1 MKRKIITIT
10 LFICAAYAACSQV
23 KERAFYN
30 HKLTIEPAVGTK
42 FTTFAG
48 GALDIQPALLVQYN
62 LNPRLNFILH
72 AATSLDIK
80 SSHFKNV
87 KKKYNYTS
95 FQRMGVGTTLYSRK
109 TANSFYLTGGAKH
122 YMYSA
127 KMKNKH
133 LSETVEVDID
143 KWYAD
148 WGLLYAFKWG
158 RKRTFFT
165 TRIYFPLLVEDTG
178 YNLIENTT
186 IEFGVGLRIL

>member
-1 MKRKIITIT
+1 MKRAIITIT
-10 LFICAAYAACSQV
+10 LFIYTTFPGYSQA

-42 FTTFAG
+42 LVTFAG
-48 GALDIQPALLVQYN
+48 GTLDIQPAVLVQYN
-62 LNPRLNFILH
+62 LHPRLNFILH

-80 SSHFKNV
+80 TSHFKNV
-87 KKKYNYTS
+87 KTKHNYTS
-95 FQRMGVGTTLYSRK
+95 YQRIGIGTTLYSRK

-127 KMKNKH
+127 KMNNKN

-143 KWYAD
+143 KWYPD

-158 RKRTFFT
+158 KKRTFFCS
-165 TRIYFPLLVEDTG
+165 RIYFPLFAEDMG
-178 YNLIENTT
+178 YNLIENMT
-186 IEFGVGLRIL
+186 IEFGIGLRIM

>member
-30 HKLTIEPAVGTK
+30 HKLTVEPAVGTK
-42 FTTFAG
+42 FASFAG
-48 GALDIQPALLVQYN
+48 GTLDIQPAVLVQYN
-62 LNPRLNFILH
+62 LHPRLNFILH
-72 AATSLDIK
+72 TATSLDIK
-80 SSHFKNV
+80 TSHFKNV
-87 KKKYNYTS
+87 KTKNNYTS
-95 FQRMGVGTTLYSRK
+95 SQRIGVGTTLYSRK

-122 YMYSA
+122 HMYSA
-127 KMKNKH
+127 KMNNKH

-186 IEFGVGLRIL
+186 IEFGVGLKIL